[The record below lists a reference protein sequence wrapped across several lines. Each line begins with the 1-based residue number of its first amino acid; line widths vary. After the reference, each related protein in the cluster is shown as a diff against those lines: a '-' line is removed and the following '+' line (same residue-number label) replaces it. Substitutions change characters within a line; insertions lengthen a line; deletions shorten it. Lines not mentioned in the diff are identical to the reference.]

1 MKTRRI
7 LINLGIVA
15 VFAAIGW
22 FCYDNGK
29 AYDLILDNTPYSVDG
44 VELDALEAVQIKIDE
59 GDEKVFYADDRD
71 QAVAVGSFAHTIRID
86 MLDLEDYPI
95 PGQSRV
101 YTFHVH
107 DLGESRSLNLPF
119 AYENGKPTE

>member
-1 MKTRRI
+1 MNTRRI

-15 VFAAIGW
+15 VFVAIGW
-22 FCYDNGK
+22 FCYDHGK
-29 AYDLILDNTPYSVDG
+29 AYDLILDNTPYVADG
-44 VELDALEAVQIKIDE
+44 VEIEALEAVQVKIDG

-71 QAVAVGSFAHTIRID
+71 QAVAVGVSAHTIRID
-86 MLDLEDYPI
+86 MLDLDDHPI

-107 DLGESRSLNLPF
+107 ELGENRSLSLPF

>member
-1 MKTRRI
+1 MNTRRI
-7 LINLGIVA
+7 LINLSIVA

-29 AYDLILDNTPYSVDG
+29 AYDLILDNTPYIADG
-44 VELDALEAVQIKIDE
+44 VEIEALEAVQVRIDG

-71 QAVAVGSFAHTIRID
+71 QAVAVGVSSHTIRID
-86 MLDLEDYPI
+86 MLDLDDHLI

-101 YTFHVH
+101 YTFRVH
-107 DLGESRSLNLPF
+107 DLGEKRALNLPY

>member
-7 LINLGIVA
+7 LINLAIVV

-29 AYDLILDNTPYSVDG
+29 AYDLILDNMPYSVGG
-44 VELDALEAVQIKIDE
+44 VEIDALEAVQVKIDGGE
-59 GDEKVFYADDRD
+59 EKVFYADDRD
-71 QAVAVGSFAHTIRID
+71 QAVAIGSSEHTIRID
-86 MLDLEDYPI
+86 MLDLDDHPI
-95 PGQSRV
+95 PGQARI
-101 YTFHVH
+101 YTFRVQ

-119 AYENGKPTE
+119 AYENGKATE